1 VSDRLDDGDDLRRE
15 RSRGAARDVPAE
27 DPVLLLDETEDG
39 LGAGADLDAGETGSS
54 VLGELG
60 EAAGDGADTGPRLG
74 PPASA
79 TAADRV
85 PPPAE
90 ESAVHIVDEADA
102 GLAPG

>member
-1 VSDRLDDGDDLRRE
+1 M
-15 RSRGAARDVPAE
+15 
-27 DPVLLLDETEDG
+27 LLLDETEDG

-60 EAAGDGADTGPRLG
+60 EATADDADGGPGLG
-74 PPASA
+74 PPASP

-85 PPPAE
+85 PLPAE